1 MKLINL
7 DDNTNLDTNYSE
19 KYVHV
24 VLKDGSTKDFFGLKL
39 DTKADFKDAYEKV
52 FEILKRDLIKSMEVE
67 YIDLTKEL

>member
-7 DDNTNLDTNYSE
+7 DDNTNLDNNYSE

-24 VLKDGSTKDFFGLKL
+24 VLNDGSTKDFFGLKL
-39 DTKADFKDAYEKV
+39 DTKTDYKDAYEKV
-52 FEILKRDLIKSMEVE
+52 FEILKKDLIKSMEVE

>member
-1 MKLINL
+1 MKLIDL
-7 DDNTNLDTNYSE
+7 DDSNLDTNHTE

-67 YIDLTKEL
+67 FIDLEKESE

>member
-24 VLKDGSTKDFFGLKL
+24 VLNDGSTKDFFGLKL
-39 DTKADFKDAYEKV
+39 DTKADYKEAYEKV

>member
-1 MKLINL
+1 MKIINL
-7 DDNTNLDTNYSE
+7 DDSNLDTNHTE

-24 VLKDGSTKDFFGLKL
+24 VLNDGSTKDFFGLKL
-39 DTKADFKDAYEKV
+39 DTKADFKYAYEKV